1 MSGPAR
7 GGQGPAGGRIPG
19 DNAGNVTDFR
29 DQHIKRALDE
39 VVSPYRPEAT
49 PRARM
54 RRIAAI
60 AAIALLVFAGF
71 WAALYFSSPKHAA
84 RPATGKAIPIQLL
97 PPPAK
102 P

>member
-7 GGQGPAGGRIPG
+7 SGHDPASGRVPG

-29 DQHIKRALDE
+29 DHHIKKALDE
-39 VVSPYRPEAT
+39 VVRPYRPETT
-49 PRARM
+49 PRARL

-60 AAIALLVFAGF
+60 AAIALAVFAGF
-71 WAALYFSSPKHAA
+71 WTVIYFSSPKHAA
-84 RPATGKAIPIQLL
+84 KPATGKSIPIQLL

-102 P
+102 R

>member
-1 MSGPAR
+1 MSS
-7 GGQGPAGGRIPG
+7 PAGGGRGSASGRIPG

-29 DQHIKRALDE
+29 DHHIRKALDE
-39 VVSPYRPEAT
+39 VVGPYRPEAT
-49 PRARM
+49 PRARL

-60 AAIALLVFAGF
+60 AAIALLVFGGF

-84 RPATGKAIPIQLL
+84 KPAAGKSIPIQLL

-102 P
+102 R

>member
-1 MSGPAR
+1 M
-7 GGQGPAGGRIPG
+7 
-19 DNAGNVTDFR
+19 TDFR
-29 DQHIKRALDE
+29 DHHIKKALDE
-39 VVSPYRPEAT
+39 VVAPYRPEAT
-49 PRARM
+49 PRARF

-60 AAIALLVFAGF
+60 AALALAVFAGF

-84 RPATGKAIPIQLL
+84 KPAAGKSIPVQLL